1 MKDVDALISDY
12 SSSSYEFL
20 HADKPIGFTID
31 DVKDFKLEMNF
42 SDPENYMP
50 GHIIHNQKNHTYI
63 KFGVIVSRGKAP
75 KTYHEHAVKYK
86 MLQDVVIIHF
96 TLNEILDMATNKEN
110 LLDKMDEKIKNIIID
125 IDDYKKAIG
134 E

>member
-1 MKDVDALISDY
+1 
-12 SSSSYEFL
+12 
-20 HADKPIGFTID
+20 
-31 DVKDFKLEMNF
+31 
-42 SDPENYMP
+42 
-50 GHIIHNQKNHTYI
+50 
-63 KFGVIVSRGKAP
+63 
-75 KTYHEHAVKYK
+75 